1 MGIGMVLGLYYR
13 LRVVHLVLF
22 LHSFGF
28 AFVAVVLDP
37 VQLWRGMPPSCFS
50 IHADTRLLPSCGF
63 SAHACTTTCPVH
75 GKSYTELSAGGVV
88 SGFCVLAAAGGVRW
102 FRRPSSCWLCIWCS
116 DPVLRRTSNPIDASL
131 STYPT
136 QRSSTTI
143 YWHVIPVQRTTYLP
157 HRHAVPIPVCTT
169 YRNIATWSYNWC
181 TTGDVGDYQRK
192 GMGCNLHF
200 HHCVYFPQPEF
211 HRY

>member
-1 MGIGMVLGLYYR
+1 MVLGLYYR

-157 HRHAVPIPVCTT
+157 DNHAFPFSVCTVNWRSSCLL
-169 YRNIATWSYNWC
+169 YDSYPSGNVKPLRQ
-181 TTGDVGDYQRK
+181 GALGVLVHA
-192 GMGCNLHF
+192 GCHLWGFLSQLH
-200 HHCVYFPQPEF
+200 CE
-211 HRY
+211 RA

>member
-1 MGIGMVLGLYYR
+1 MVLGLYYR

-157 HRHAVPIPVCTT
+157 HRHEVPFSVCSADHILAAFALLLDSNGPHRCHQKQGIGCSILLCTNFWNVLVEF
-169 YRNIATWSYNWC
+169 YR
-181 TTGDVGDYQRK
+181 
-192 GMGCNLHF
+192 H
-200 HHCVYFPQPEF
+200 
-211 HRY
+211 